1 MGLIRS
7 ASINAAGGQRPPAN
21 EHAELILDLREKEKK
36 EKKWTFEVK
45 KKTEETK

>member
-1 MGLIRS
+1 LGLIRS

-36 EKKWTFEVK
+36 EKKWTFEK
-45 KKTEETK
+45 ENRRNQIG